1 MKLIIILSIALV
13 LIGGLSAYGAS
24 MELSVTPKTLDQG
37 RFVFSIST
45 RPAHEGIAFHV
56 IITAKTG
63 AIPSDSSVYVGS
75 VTTMPD
81 GARVS
86 GPVKP
91 DLQVTLQKDDRIW
104 KADFVASSDLL
115 KNSDVYVVF
124 DVIAHVMEN
133 GKSVPMP
140 SADMYEIKLR
150 DFLKP

>member
-1 MKLIIILSIALV
+1 
-13 LIGGLSAYGAS
+13 

-37 RFVFSIST
+37 RFVFTIST
-45 RPAHEGIAFHV
+45 RPAHKGIAFHV

-63 AIPSDSSVYVGS
+63 AIPPDSSVYVGS

-81 GARVS
+81 GARYS

-124 DVIAHVMEN
+124 DVIAHVIEN